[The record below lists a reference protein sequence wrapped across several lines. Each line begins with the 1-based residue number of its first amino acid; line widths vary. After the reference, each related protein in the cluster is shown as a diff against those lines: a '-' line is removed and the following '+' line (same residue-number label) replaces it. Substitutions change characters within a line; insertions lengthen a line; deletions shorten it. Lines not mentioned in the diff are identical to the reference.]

1 MCSPNR
7 AAFNAPPFVKAEKFA
22 GIPGIEKSP
31 INGSETGT
39 SFKQALFFQSIGFNL
54 HDTMIFRKQNPI
66 PQIYRKR
73 YSNEFE
79 YMFVFSK
86 GFVKTHNA
94 IMVDSQGQKFVKSIS
109 SSTGNGVDIETDI
122 TSRIE
127 DPHMFFDD
135 LERFEQHPIDE
146 LFIMLDNNAHA
157 DVIYQWSSMT
167 DIDGYKTDNMNPAYL
182 MTSAAVPKSQ
192 RISGI
197 VIDAREHAVDPS
209 MSPEV
214 IDMQGNLVY
223 GTTSYSRSKSVNRG
237 PVGYAYSMD
246 DRNVSQRVGS
256 NPLFIEAVGSLDD
269 DVYITSMDADKVRN
283 AEKSFGVLSNCRV
296 MLLLQ

>member
-1 MCSPNR
+1 MLINLLKSTTLLFLLLLSQLFSQKTGQHTYVVNTDHGFIDYANR
-7 AAFNAPPFVKAEKFA
+7 IIVCRGTSEIQEKTPVDNSLKLVAKNLKIAKAEA
-22 GIPGIEKSP
+22 RTIARSNLIELMKQVNFDGRLVGELMDDEPLIESRLEGL
-31 INGSETGT
+31 IGSAYQQGEIEYLEGD
-39 SFKQALFFQSIGFNL
+39 KVAIALAVRMSGLSEIL
-54 HDTMIFRKQNPI
+54 T
-66 PQIYRKR
+66 
-73 YSNEFE
+73 
-79 YMFVFSK
+79 
-86 GFVKTHNA
+86 
-94 IMVDSQGQKFVKSIS
+94 
-109 SSTGNGVDIETDI
+109 DIE
-122 TSRIE
+122 
-127 DPHMFFDD
+127 
-135 LERFEQHPIDE
+135 
-146 LFIMLDNNAHA
+146 
-157 DVIYQWSSMT
+157 
-167 DIDGYKTDNMNPAYL
+167 GYKSDNMNPAYL
-182 MTSAAVPKSQ
+182 MTSAAIPKSQ

-223 GTTSYSRSKSVNRG
+223 GTISYSRSKAVNRG

-269 DVYITSMDADKVRN
+269 DIYITSMDANKVRT

>member
-1 MCSPNR
+1 MLFLYMLINLIKSTTLAILLFVPQLFSQKTDQHTFIVNTDHGFIDYANR
-7 AAFNAPPFVKAEKFA
+7 IIVCRGTSEIEEKTPVDNSLKLVAKNLKIAKAEA
-22 GIPGIEKSP
+22 RTIARSNLIELMKQVNFDGRLVGELMDDEPLIESRLEGL
-31 INGSETGT
+31 IGSAYQQGEIEYLEGD
-39 SFKQALFFQSIGFNL
+39 KVAIALAVRMSGLSEIL
-54 HDTMIFRKQNPI
+54 T
-66 PQIYRKR
+66 
-73 YSNEFE
+73 
-79 YMFVFSK
+79 
-86 GFVKTHNA
+86 
-94 IMVDSQGQKFVKSIS
+94 
-109 SSTGNGVDIETDI
+109 DIE
-122 TSRIE
+122 
-127 DPHMFFDD
+127 
-135 LERFEQHPIDE
+135 
-146 LFIMLDNNAHA
+146 
-157 DVIYQWSSMT
+157 
-167 DIDGYKTDNMNPAYL
+167 GYKSDNMNPAYL
-182 MTSAAVPKSQ
+182 MTSAAIPKSQ

-223 GTTSYSRSKSVNRG
+223 GTISYSRSKAVNRG

-269 DVYITSMDADKVRN
+269 DIYITSMDANKVRT